1 MIKDIAQQLL
11 QDDDILCGE
20 SVNPRFLEECR
31 QYLMDMKYCDV
42 PGEYLTLLRYVNS
55 VRSENAILLGVLP
68 GDELNDIVAVNER
81 YQLGGKQLVL
91 GQTDLDILVYHAESG
106 DYQVRNHQDLSLAEV
121 FDSLEE
127 ALSYWFSLKEQK

>member
-1 MIKDIAQQLL
+1 M

-31 QYLMDMKYCDV
+31 QYLTDMKYCDV
-42 PGEYLTLLRYVNS
+42 PGEYLTLLRYVNG

-121 FDSLEE
+121 FDSLE
-127 ALSYWFSLKEQK
+127 